1 MEVFV
6 AITYGFYVS
15 GSIHLTR
22 QEKKD
27 SERFSRFFKVTQTGH
42 LSWVRLVSSFCH
54 VICARLGQL
63 P

>member
-1 MEVFV
+1 M
-6 AITYGFYVS
+6 AITYGFYVP

-22 QEKKD
+22 QEKQG
-27 SERFSRFFKVTQTGH
+27 SERFSIFFRVTQTGH

-54 VICARLGQL
+54 VICAQIGQL